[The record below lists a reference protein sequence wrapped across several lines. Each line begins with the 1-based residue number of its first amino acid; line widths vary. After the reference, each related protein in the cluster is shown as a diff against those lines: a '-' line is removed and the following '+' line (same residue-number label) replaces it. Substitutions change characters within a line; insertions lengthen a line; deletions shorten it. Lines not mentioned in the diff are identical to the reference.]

1 MQRPVTP
8 NERISDLR
16 FRKNLSQKE
25 LSDLS
30 GVDSSQI
37 SRIERGEIKSISSDV
52 LIKLAKALRVST
64 DYILGLTTIS
74 APKSYDIS
82 ELGLSEGAVRA
93 LVTCAADVR
102 ILNRLLEHKK
112 FPALLDMVR
121 IYFEDTGAV
130 GIMGRNELLSL
141 ATAKLSDFR
150 TENPEHAT
158 EIKKDMRFINAQ
170 KIGEH
175 EADIEKI
182 KAAFLAILKD
192 IKKDMESGVHEDVAA
207 TADFARKAFEQL
219 APKTESPESVGI
231 EDVAA
236 VVANMFGQATA
247 LDSESAGQMQTLMK
261 LVAES
266 IGQKY
271 SVEDDRK

>member
-1 MQRPVTP
+1 MYLPDTP
-8 NERISDLR
+8 NKRIADLR
-16 FRKNLSQKE
+16 FKKNLSQKE

-37 SRIERGEIKSISSDV
+37 SRIERGEIKSISSDI

-74 APKSYDIS
+74 APKSYEIS
-82 ELGLSEGAVRA
+82 ELKLSEGAVRA
-93 LVTCAADVR
+93 LVTGAADVR

-158 EIKKDMRFINAQ
+158 EIKKDVRFINAQ
-170 KIGEH
+170 KIGEY

-182 KAAFLAILKD
+182 KAAFLTILKD
-192 IKKDMESGVHEDVAA
+192 IKKDMASGVQPDVAA
-207 TADFARKAFEQL
+207 TADFVRTAFEQL
-219 APKTESPESVGI
+219 APTPESLGQSPGPVEI

-236 VVANMFGQATA
+236 VVANMFGQAAA
-247 LDSESAGQMQTLMK
+247 LDSESAVQMQTLMK
-261 LVAES
+261 LVAEK
-266 IGQKY
+266 IGA
-271 SVEDDRK
+271 EDNI

>member
-1 MQRPVTP
+1 MYLPGTP
-8 NERISDLR
+8 NERIGDLR
-16 FRKNLSQKE
+16 FRRGLSQKE
-25 LSDLS
+25 LSALS
-30 GVDSSQI
+30 GVDTSQI
-37 SRIERGEIKSISSDV
+37 SRIERGEIKNISSDV

-93 LVTCAADVR
+93 LVSGAVDAK

-112 FPALLDMVR
+112 FSSLLDMVR
-121 IYFEDTGAV
+121 IYFEDTSAV

-158 EIKKDMRFINAQ
+158 EIKKDIRFINAQ

-182 KAAFLAILKD
+182 KTAFLTILKD
-192 IKKDMESGVHEDVAA
+192 IKKDLESGVHENVAA
-207 TADFARKAFEQL
+207 TADFVREAFAQL
-219 APKTESPESVGI
+219 APAPESPG
-231 EDVAA
+231 
-236 VVANMFGQATA
+236 
-247 LDSESAGQMQTLMK
+247 L
-261 LVAES
+261 
-266 IGQKY
+266 
-271 SVEDDRK
+271 